1 MKPHIIRGPLAALE
15 DRLAADVSAYRARA
29 PLAPLTIL
37 IGSTLLRPYLRNRLA
52 ELHGSVVNLRL
63 LTIHD
68 LSSYLA
74 VAAAKANGTSLLPPM
89 GDRVI
94 AEEVAEQATGY
105 FSQVAHSS
113 GFAEALDRLFQEL
126 RQADLDSE
134 SFAQAIEQL
143 GERIPQ
149 NAGKLTS
156 LATLYTQAQQRRA
169 EFHGTD
175 DLVRLADPT
184 RLGGT
189 DLFVYGV
196 WSLSTL
202 QQRLLERLT
211 AEVAVT
217 FYLPE
222 GNGEVN
228 DAHSGL
234 RSWLR
239 GMGAGEESISID
251 SRPEATLGRLQ
262 ATLFDRID
270 EREPAHDGNVRLV
283 SAPDPPREIREAA
296 RACLRWAAEGIAF
309 HEMAIAYRQPEP
321 YRGLID
327 EVFGQAKIPI
337 YLHDGRPLIERPV
350 GRSLAVLLSLIGSRL
365 TRASVM
371 EFLTEARLPQTTLE
385 LYGGFEP
392 AAWDQI
398 SREAGIVEG
407 RGQWLERLEHYT
419 YDLNTNYVRDGEPSE
434 RVASQLEEITR
445 LRQFIDDLFPRLDD
459 WPVRGTWEEFRTR
472 LGALATDYIEGVEP
486 IIEQL
491 AELDRLQVLATDI
504 SFTRFVRTVRSALQ
518 QIDSG
523 PLFDEPVGAF
533 GRQGVT
539 VLDVNSLRHLRFR
552 SVIVL
557 GLAERSFPSPPR
569 QDALLLDNERSALSE
584 LIPGNLPLRER
595 GPDPEPLQFAVAVAA
610 ARERLQLSY
619 ARGEVGGTRS
629 HLPSY
634 FFRAVAE
641 TLTGKVTT
649 IAGIDSLPPE
659 IFERVPAN
667 RFRRGHSR
675 RSAHPGRIRSH
686 LDR

>member
-15 DRLAADVSAYRARA
+15 DRLAADVSAYRARS

-94 AEEVAEQATGY
+94 AEEVAEQAKGY

-234 RSWLR
+234 RSWLS

-407 RGQWLERLEHYT
+407 RGQWTREAGTLHLRLEHELRARRRVERARRQPTGRDYT
-419 YDLNTNYVRDGEPSE
+419 LQTVHRRPVPSTRRLAGTRNLGGISNPVECAGDGLRRRRRTNHSNSLLNSTACRCLLQTSRSPVSSGRCDRRCS
-434 RVASQLEEITR
+434 RSTVAHSLAR
-445 LRQFIDDLFPRLDD
+445 LL
-459 WPVRGTWEEFRTR
+459 
-472 LGALATDYIEGVEP
+472 
-486 IIEQL
+486 
-491 AELDRLQVLATDI
+491 
-504 SFTRFVRTVRSALQ
+504 VRSAGKASRCSMSTRCATSAS
-518 QIDSG
+518 DPSSCWG
-523 PLFDEPVGAF
+523 WKSAPSHRRRD
-533 GRQGVT
+533 RM
-539 VLDVNSLRHLRFR
+539 R
-552 SVIVL
+552 S
-557 GLAERSFPSPPR
+557 SSTT
-569 QDALLLDNERSALSE
+569 SAL
-584 LIPGNLPLRER
+584 R
-595 GPDPEPLQFAVAVAA
+595 
-610 ARERLQLSY
+610 
-619 ARGEVGGTRS
+619 
-629 HLPSY
+629 
-634 FFRAVAE
+634 
-641 TLTGKVTT
+641 
-649 IAGIDSLPPE
+649 
-659 IFERVPAN
+659 
-667 RFRRGHSR
+667 
-675 RSAHPGRIRSH
+675 
-686 LDR
+686 